1 MTKTVT
7 KIIKFKLYAKCN
19 QKLKLKEPSG
29 SFFFAQKVN
38 GSINQPGRPQPIDS
52 PTR

>member
-29 SFFFAQKVN
+29 SFFLPKKLTAQ
-38 GSINQPGRPQPIDS
+38 
-52 PTR
+52 